1 MRKMYWPWW
10 MMLFWVAAWGLC
22 VLIATVAQAQC
33 VATPAAAAASAASA
47 SSLPTAGRGGFRV
60 ASMRWDPVLRQRW
73 VRVES
78 CDHPEWPALEMP
90 VPTVEKPQRFV
101 ERDLVSLEKKAAP
114 LVVRAGDAVQLWSTA
129 GNLRMD
135 VAAVAEESGALGAK
149 VRVRLMQRQ
158 TRGGQSERE
167 FEAVV
172 RGPRDV
178 EMLP

>member
-33 VATPAAAAASAASA
+33 VATPAAAAASSGSVSALLMASG
-47 SSLPTAGRGGFRV
+47 SGFRV

-78 CDHPEWPALEMP
+78 CDHPAWPALEMP
-90 VPTVEKPQRFV
+90 VPTVERPQRMI
-101 ERDLVSLEKKAAP
+101 ERDLVVLHPKAAP
-114 LVVRAGDAVQLWSTA
+114 PVVRAGDAVQLWSTE
-129 GNLRMD
+129 GNLRID
-135 VAAVAEESGALGAK
+135 VAAVVEEAGALGAK

-158 TRGGQSERE
+158 TPGGQSERE

-172 RGPRDV
+172 RGPRSV